1 MGTGESLTASERVQ
15 RLQTALHAKA
25 KEAPGFRFYSLSDK
39 VWRDDVLV
47 VAWQAVRRNVL
58 VVAWQAV
65 RRNDGAGVD
74 GETVADIESF
84 GVDRWLGALARD
96 LKEGTYRP
104 RAVRQVLIP
113 KKQRG
118 KFRPLGIPCL
128 RDRVAQTAAMLVLSP
143 IFEADLPPEQYAY
156 RPGRGAHDAVRR
168 VHRLLNT
175 GHREVVD
182 ADLSDYFGHIP
193 HSELLRSIARRVSD
207 GRLLG
212 WVKAWLEMAV
222 EEDDGHGGRRLT
234 NRARRERK
242 GTPQGSPISPLFSN
256 IYMRRFILGWK
267 VLGYARR
274 FEAEIVN
281 YADDFAV
288 LGKAPAA
295 EMQSAVEDL
304 MKRLKLP
311 INAEKTRCC
320 RVPEESMTFLGYRIG
335 RNHRRDTGRA
345 YIGTRPSPASVHSI
359 CRRVSKLTTR
369 RTGLLSPTEMVARL
383 NRKLTGWA
391 NYFTLGQVSPAYA
404 AIDQHATRRLR
415 QWLCRKHKVRSGK
428 YVRFPDERLR
438 TEYGLTR
445 LALRPTSFPWAKA

>member
-1 MGTGESLTASERVQ
+1 VRTGEGLSASERVQ

-25 KEAPGFRFYSLSDK
+25 KGAPGFRFYSLSDK
-39 VWRDDVLV
+39 VWRADVLA
-47 VAWQAVRRNVL
+47 VAWQAVRRNGG
-58 VVAWQAV
+58 A
-65 RRNDGAGVD
+65 AGVD

-84 GVDRWLGALARD
+84 GVERWLGALARD
-96 LKEGTYRP
+96 LKAGTYRP

-118 KFRPLGIPCL
+118 KFRRLGIPCL
-128 RDRVAQTAAMLVLSP
+128 RDRVAQTAATLVLSP
-143 IFEADLPPEQYAY
+143 IFEADLQPEQYAY
-156 RPGRGAHDAVRR
+156 RPGRDAHDAVRR
-168 VHRLLNT
+168 VHRLLTT

-182 ADLSDYFGHIP
+182 GDLSDYFGQIP
-193 HSELLRSIARRVSD
+193 HAELLRSVARRVSD

-222 EEDDGHGGRRLT
+222 EEDDGRGGRRLT

-242 GTPQGSPISPLFSN
+242 GTPQGAPISPLLSS

-288 LGKAPAA
+288 LGRAPAA
-295 EMQSAVEDL
+295 EMLAAVEAL

-311 INAEKTRCC
+311 MNAEKTRCC
-320 RVPEESMTFLGYRIG
+320 RVPGESMTFLGYRIG
-335 RNHRRDTGRA
+335 RNYRPGTGAA
-345 YIGTRPSPASVHSI
+345 YIGTRPSRESVRSI
-359 CRRVSKLTTR
+359 CRRVSELTPR
-369 RTGLLSPTEMVARL
+369 RDVRLPPRVVVDRL
-383 NRKLTGWA
+383 NRLLTGWA
-391 NYFTLGQVSPAYA
+391 HYFTLGQVRPAYA

-415 QWLCRKHKVRSGK
+415 QWLCRKHKVRAGK
-428 YVRFPDERLR
+428 VVRFPADRLWS
-438 TEYGLTR
+438 EYGLTH
-445 LALRPTSFPWAKA
+445 LAPRTASFPWAKA